1 VLCSIHAVAENNF
14 IQIPVSQSGV
24 RFVNRLNETE
34 ELNILNYEYYYNG
47 GGVAAGDINNDGK
60 ADLYFIA
67 NIGPNKLYV
76 NRGDFNFQDVT
87 DFAGVAGAQGWKTG
101 VTMADVNADGWLD
114 IYVCHSGKLPAEM
127 RRNELFINNK
137 DLTFTERAAEFG
149 LDDNSC
155 STQAAFFDFD
165 KDGDLDMYLLNH
177 NITTFKNFDIR
188 EMREKRDPI
197 AGDKLYLNDNGRYR
211 DISEQAGIRGSA
223 IGFGLG
229 IAVGDIDNDGW
240 QDIYV
245 ANDYTEPDYLYIN
258 NGDGTFTD
266 RMREQMEH
274 ISQFAMGCDMADFNN
289 DGWNDLVTLDMLP
302 EDNPR
307 QKEMRGP
314 ANYDKYWL
322 QVRYGYHH
330 QVMRNTLQLNNR
342 NGTFSEIGQMA
353 GISNTDWSWTPLL
366 VDFDNDGWKDLFIT
380 NGYRRNYIN
389 MDFLKYTYEDAKAK
403 ARAEGGKT
411 DLMELVNQIPSIDI
425 PNYYFHNNGDLT
437 FSDKSKPAGITENS
451 LSGGATAVDLDND
464 GDKDLVVNNINQPAF
479 VYRNETSAGNSY
491 IRFRFAGA
499 GKNTF
504 GIGCKVEI
512 RCGDLLQ
519 QQELQTTKGYQSSA
533 EPILSF
539 GTGNHATI
547 DEVSVTWPDGNR
559 QTLKNLKTRQ
569 SWTFHEMDAK
579 PRSDERRSVNSKTL
593 FATADTLAFRHE
605 ENSFV
610 DFKNEFLLPHRLST
624 LGPKITMGDVNGDGK
639 EDFYIGN
646 AAGAKGGLFISS
658 GDGFIPSAQPAL
670 YADSLRE
677 DGESFFFDAD
687 GDKDLDLLVVSGGNE
702 FEDGSEELADR
713 LYLNDGKGIFL
724 RSEGLLP
731 ADTIAGLCVAGAD
744 FDADGD
750 QDLFIGGCVRHDAG
764 MVMDACWSD
773 MDGDGRKDLVVAGEW
788 MPVRIFFNRDGHL
801 TEQSMKGIPNSSGWW
816 NFIGTADLDAD
827 GDEDILG
834 GNRGDNAQMKA
845 SPLHPARLYI
855 KDFDGNGTI
864 DPIITYWIKD
874 GYYPMASRD
883 ELLDQLLPLRKKYI
897 YYSKYAY
904 ATIDSI
910 FSPAQLKDVIVREA
924 VQFKSV
930 WFENDGHGNFTQH
943 ELPNEAQM
951 SAVNA
956 AVTADLDGDKKI
968 DILLAGN
975 NYGLRAEMGR
985 DDASYGLFL
994 KGDGKG
1000 GFRVVPSDTSGL
1012 LLRGECRE
1020 LKMVRSENKSTM
1032 ILAGMNDLPLQMIR
1046 IRK

>member
-1 VLCSIHAVAENNF
+1 
-14 IQIPVSQSGV
+14 
-24 RFVNRLNETE
+24 
-34 ELNILNYEYYYNG
+34 
-47 GGVAAGDINNDGK
+47 
-60 ADLYFIA
+60 
-67 NIGPNKLYV
+67 
-76 NRGDFNFQDVT
+76 
-87 DFAGVAGAQGWKTG
+87 
-101 VTMADVNADGWLD
+101 
-114 IYVCHSGKLPAEM
+114 
-127 RRNELFINNK
+127 
-137 DLTFTERAAEFG
+137 
-149 LDDNSC
+149 
-155 STQAAFFDFD
+155 
-165 KDGDLDMYLLNH
+165 
-177 NITTFKNFDIR
+177 
-188 EMREKRDPI
+188 
-197 AGDKLYLNDNGRYR
+197 
-211 DISEQAGIRGSA
+211 
-223 IGFGLG
+223 
-229 IAVGDIDNDGW
+229 
-240 QDIYV
+240 
-245 ANDYTEPDYLYIN
+245 
-258 NGDGTFTD
+258 
-266 RMREQMEH
+266 
-274 ISQFAMGCDMADFNN
+274 
-289 DGWNDLVTLDMLP
+289 MLP

-403 ARAEGGKT
+403 SRAEGAKT
-411 DLMELVNQIPSIDI
+411 DLMELVNRIPSIDI
-425 PNYYFHNNGDLT
+425 PNYYFRNNGDLT

-479 VYRNETSAGNSY
+479 IYRNDIPSGNHY
-491 IRFRFAGA
+491 VRFRFSGK

-512 RCGDLLQ
+512 RCGELLQ
-519 QQELQTTKGYQSSA
+519 KQELQTSKGYQSSA
-533 EPILSF
+533 EPVLSF
-539 GTGNHATI
+539 GTGNHTSI
-547 DEVSVTWPDGNR
+547 DEVTVTWPDGNR
-559 QTLKNLKTRQ
+559 QTIKNLKTRQ
-569 SWTFHEMDAK
+569 TWTFHESDAK
-579 PRSDERRSVNSKTL
+579 PHPGGRLTLNNKAL
-593 FATADTLAFRHE
+593 FAPAESLAFRHE

-624 LGPKITMGDVNGDGK
+624 LGPKITTGDVNGDGQ

-646 AAGAKGGLFISS
+646 AAGAKGVLFINSV
-658 GDGFIPSAQPAL
+658 DGFIPTQQPAL
-670 YADSLRE
+670 DADSLKE
-677 DGESFFFDAD
+677 DGESLFFDAD
-687 GDKDLDLLVVSGGNE
+687 GDKDLDLLVISGGNE

-713 LYLNDGKGIFL
+713 LYLNDGKGTFL

-731 ADTIAGLCVAGAD
+731 TDTIAGLCVAGDD

-750 QDLFIGGCVRHDAG
+750 QDLFVGGCVRHAAYGLPVPSRLLENQGGRFIDVTALKCKELTEAG
-764 MVMDACWSD
+764 MVMDACWAD
-773 MDGDGRKDLVVAGEW
+773 MDSDGRKDLIIAGEW
-788 MPVRIFFNRDGHL
+788 MPVRIFFNRDGQL
-801 TEQSMKGIPNSSGWW
+801 TERSTNGIPNSSGWW
-816 NFIGTADLDAD
+816 NFICAADLDGD

-845 SPLHPARLYI
+845 SPMHPARIYI

-897 YYSKYAY
+897 YYSKYAF

-910 FSPAQLKDVIVREA
+910 FSPAQLKDAIVKEA
-924 VQFKSV
+924 VQFKSA

-956 AVTADLDGDKKI
+956 AVAGDLDGDNKT
-968 DILLAGN
+968 DILVAGN

-985 DDASYGLFL
+985 DDASFGLFL

-1000 GFRVVPSDTSGL
+1000 GFSVIPSDRSGL
-1012 LLRGECRE
+1012 LLRGECRD
-1020 LKMVRSENKSTM
+1020 LKSVQGKNKTTM
-1032 ILAGMNDLPLQMIR
+1032 ILAGMNELPLQMIR
-1046 IRK
+1046 IRN